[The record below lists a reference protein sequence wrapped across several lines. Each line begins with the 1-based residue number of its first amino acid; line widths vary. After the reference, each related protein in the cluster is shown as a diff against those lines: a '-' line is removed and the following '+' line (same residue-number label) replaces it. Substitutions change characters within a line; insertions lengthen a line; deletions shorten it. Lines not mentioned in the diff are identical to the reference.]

1 MPYYKMVNVQR
12 SRHLQDIPSH
22 TSLVLRPR
30 PVLKTTLGISCTA
43 LPPEWAQSVRS
54 APVALTMR
62 KPEALHILYTIGDCK
77 WEEREKGNCLPQ
89 CGGGGFKEI
98 YYVITQTAAGGGAE
112 CPNFVHENET
122 VVLECC
128 GEYHWVDI

>member
-1 MPYYKMVNVQR
+1 MWCDTQWRAREDRQARVGAVSEICP
-12 SRHLQDIPSH
+12 
-22 TSLVLRPR
+22 
-30 PVLKTTLGISCTA
+30 
-43 LPPEWAQSVRS
+43 

-62 KPEALHILYTIGDCK
+62 KLEPLHHMYILYTIGDCK

-128 GEYHWVDI
+128 GEYQWVVI

>member
-1 MPYYKMVNVQR
+1 MGAV
-12 SRHLQDIPSH
+12 SEIFPSCSNH
-22 TSLVLRPR
+22 AKARN
-30 PVLKTTLGISCTA
+30 TTYVC
-43 LPPEWAQSVRS
+43 
-54 APVALTMR
+54 
-62 KPEALHILYTIGDCK
+62 TIGDCK